1 MTAAATLLRP
11 DGLPTPGLRFNRYCE
26 LHLRHL
32 KGEYA
37 GNPFKL
43 DPWQRDE
50 IAMPL
55 LNTLDRR
62 GFRQYNEALIGV
74 GRGNGKSPL
83 AAALGLYG
91 ATADGHYDRDGQW
104 QLEMGAECYAFAGS
118 KEQANIIFGTASAMV
133 RASPLLDSLCTVY
146 RDVIEVPE
154 TGSIFRVRSADAG
167 LAHGLIPHICTF
179 DEVHVHKNPD
189 LYEAIQSAL
198 HKRRQP
204 LLIGL
209 TTAGWDRETLCY
221 RLYQRGISGDDPRFF
236 FRWWGAAD
244 GCKINDTKQW
254 RRANPSPRITISRLR
269 DQLRSMPASEFRR
282 LHLNQWTTQEDTW
295 IDMELWD
302 ACAGAPAI
310 PTDVPVYIAVDA
322 APKKDTTAV
331 VVVHRDQEGV
341 HHWRTYIFKADRR
354 MGYLDFLEV
363 EQLLRELCGT
373 YDVRRILFDPFT
385 MMRSMIELMNEGLP
399 VEEYPQNDARM
410 VPASQTLYDL
420 VLERRLRHGGDPE
433 VRSQAAAAAAYATSR
448 GWRLHKLKSSKQID
462 SIVAGA
468 MASHIAEQEAN
479 LSGESAV
486 FSFDDS
492 DFEDDD
498 LFDDGP
504 EDG

>member
-1 MTAAATLLRP
+1 MGARRAPKDQPARP
-11 DGLPTPGLRFNRYCE
+11 STRVDRFFKMY
-26 LHLRHL
+26 LRHWE
-32 KGEYA
+32 GEFA
-37 GNPFKL
+37 GSPFAFE
-43 DPWQRDE
+43 PWERE
-50 IAMPL
+50 LVEPL
-55 LNTLDRR
+55 FDTVDRR
-62 GFRQYNEALIGV
+62 GFRQYREALIGV
-74 GRGNGKSPL
+74 PRGNGKSPL
-83 AAALGLYG
+83 AAGLALYG
-91 ATADGHYDRDGQW
+91 LFADNEPGAQIFSLAASKPQAKIVFDTAR
-104 QLEMGAECYAFAGS
+104 
-118 KEQANIIFGTASAMV
+118 TMV
-133 RASPLLDSLCTVY
+133 RASPTLDAMADVY
-146 RDVIEVPE
+146 KDAIEVRE
-154 TGSIFRVRSADAG
+154 TGSVYRVLSADDR
-167 LAHGLIPHICTF
+167 LAHGYNPHLVTI
-179 DEVHVHKNPD
+179 DEVHVHRSRD
-189 LYEAIQSAL
+189 LYIAMQSAL

-204 LLIGL
+204 LMIGI
-209 TTAGWDRETLCY
+209 TTAGFDRKSLCY
-221 RLYQRGISGDDPRFF
+221 ELYERGIAGDDPRFF